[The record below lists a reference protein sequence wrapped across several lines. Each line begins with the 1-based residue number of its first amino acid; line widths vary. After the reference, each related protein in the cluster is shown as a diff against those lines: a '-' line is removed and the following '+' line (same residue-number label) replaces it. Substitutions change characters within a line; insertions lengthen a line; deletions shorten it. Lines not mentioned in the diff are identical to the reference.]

1 MMERLTLWRKHRF
14 FTVVV
19 AAFAILIENLMWG
32 MVLPMLPVIKAEF
45 DVDDNAIGG
54 LVAAYAAIQ
63 IAVCPIA
70 ALLVDRFGGRKIL
83 FVGLSSMFCSTLLFA
98 TANSFWLLVVAR
110 LFQGGSAGVSWTAA
124 LSLLPVAL
132 PASEQGRA
140 TSMVTAVGGIGSVSG
155 PTIGGALYAVNDS
168 RRTPFYFM
176 LFMIAIDLALRS
188 LLIDTVRPELVAE
201 SKAPKPPL
209 WTSVKELFRDPAVAL
224 LMWATAVGGMMLS
237 AIMPILPQLIVD
249 RFQFSPWQTGL
260 VMSARAATYLL
271 GSILVGWLADKFKI
285 GRHLISAGFVA
296 LPLLN
301 VGLAYADSVWLFCVL
316 LALVGFFLTCTT
328 TTSMSELAVQ
338 IDKNHHSRVYP
349 VSSAA
354 QNVIWS
360 AATFVSPLVSSAIAE
375 SSGPALSLCAV
386 AGISAP
392 LGLVFVF
399 FSTVPPWSTRW
410 FLCES
415 RNAAAAAAA
424 ATESLLDDT
433 DDRASEPLPATLE
446 RSNSSMS
453 NWKELAAKLDQTD
466 EQE

>member
-1 MMERLTLWRKHRF
+1 MMLTALRKHRF

-45 DVDDNAIGG
+45 QLDDNAVGG

-70 ALLVDRFGGRKIL
+70 AVLVDRFGGRNIL
-83 FVGLSSMFCSTLLFA
+83 FVGLASMFCSTLLFA

-124 LSLLPVAL
+124 LSLLPIAL

-155 PTIGGALYAVNDS
+155 PTIGGALYAINDS

-176 LFMIAIDLALRS
+176 LFMIAIDLLLRS
-188 LLIDTVRPELVAE
+188 MLIDTVRPELVTE
-201 SKAPKPPL
+201 SKTPKPPL

-224 LMWATAVGGMMLS
+224 LMWATAVGGVMLS
-237 AIMPILPQLIVD
+237 AIMPLLPLIVAD
-249 RFQFSPWQTGL
+249 RFSFSPWQTGL

-271 GSILVGWLADKFKI
+271 GSILVGWLADKFQV
-285 GRHLISAGFVA
+285 GRFLISAGFVA

-338 IDKNHHSRVYP
+338 IDRSHHSRVYP

-360 AATFVSPLVSSAIAE
+360 AATFVAPLISTAIAE
-375 SSGPALSLCAV
+375 SSGPAMSLCAI

-392 LGLVFVF
+392 LGLLFAVPA
-399 FSTVPPWSTRW
+399 SLPPWSKRW
-410 FLCES
+410 FGGES
-415 RNAAAAAAA
+415 KRATAAAG
-424 ATESLLDDT
+424 ATESLLNEIDD
-433 DDRASEPLPATLE
+433 DPGAREALPATLE
-446 RSNSSMS
+446 RSSSS
-453 NWKELAAKLDQTD
+453 VANWAQLATKL
-466 EQE
+466 EEGE